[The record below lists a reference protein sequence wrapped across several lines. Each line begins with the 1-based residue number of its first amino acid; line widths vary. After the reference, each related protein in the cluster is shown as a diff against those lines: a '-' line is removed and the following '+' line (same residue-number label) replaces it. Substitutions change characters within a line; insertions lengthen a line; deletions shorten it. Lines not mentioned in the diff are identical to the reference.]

1 MKAAVAALNQEKAL
15 VGAFSVIVQPVV
27 EPMYRF
33 TALDVTLS
41 TGQVYYLERACM
53 TQLLAMGA
61 AGREA
66 LQLMPA
72 AVQEATKRTA
82 VGDNNEILD
91 EYAAKHFYSKWS
103 KYRARGSDVFH

>member
-1 MKAAVAALNQEKAL
+1 MEH
-15 VGAFSVIVQPVV
+15 
-27 EPMYRF
+27 Y
-33 TALDVTLS
+33 TALDVTLF

>member
-1 MKAAVAALNQEKAL
+1 MVTCHVSPEW
-15 VGAFSVIVQPVV
+15 
-27 EPMYRF
+27 
-33 TALDVTLS
+33 DVTLFA
-41 TGQVYYLERACM
+41 GQVYYLERACM

-82 VGDNNEILD
+82 VGDSGEILD